1 MEHLDTG
8 KELSSSASVAA
19 CSAERGPTLEDG
31 TSEAQVELNCE
42 KFKSHWSH
50 GKCAN
55 LVWKD
60 FIL

>member
-8 KELSSSASVAA
+8 IEWSSSASVGA
-19 CSAERGPTLEDG
+19 CSAELGPILEDG
-31 TSEAQVELNCE
+31 TSEAQVKLNSE

-55 LVWKD
+55 L
-60 FIL
+60 I